1 MKRKLDIQAA
11 VQSTGRFRAVVHTGH
26 VCDELGNI
34 LRHGVILRETPFGRN
49 KITLTGFSHILQH
62 DNPLAMVAGTS
73 NTAPSEANTTLGAY
87 AGKTQTHVSTA
98 TTRSTTVDGDGNVY
112 WRVTVRMT
120 FEPESLGL
128 TSINIAEAGIVS
140 LAGVSFSGIGSGTA
154 VSARGLLVNSGGSP
168 TTVALNAA
176 IEYLDLIWEYT
187 EYVKASVTGTTNHT
201 IFGDVIAHDWEVRP
215 TFFENPG
222 GSYIQRGW
230 GPAPGA
236 TLPGF
241 AAVGY
246 PYGDWEQGSTQAR
259 STNGLG
265 TISSAPANDS
275 GLSNALR
282 AANAY
287 VVDDYVA
294 ASKQRTMQITWL
306 PSRANITGGIQSFMV
321 NCGHTSWQI
330 SYDPKFDKTDD
341 DQLDLNFT
349 LSMANKV

>member
-49 KITLTGFSHILQH
+49 KITLKGFEEILKG
-62 DNPLAMVAGTS
+62 DVVFAMVAGS
-73 NTAPSEANTTLGAY
+73 GNAAPSEANTTLGAY
-87 AGKTQTHVSTA
+87 KGKTNTHVSTV
-98 TTRSTTVDGDGNVY
+98 TTRSTTVDGDGYVWWRTTY
-112 WRVTVRMT
+112 RVT
-120 FEPESLGL
+120 FNPGSLGMDPV
-128 TSINIAEAGIVS
+128 NIAEAGIILQS
-140 LAGVSFSGIGSGTA
+140 DYSGADASTP
-154 VSARGLLVNSGGSP
+154 VLARGLLVNDVGSP

-201 IFGDVIAHDWEVRP
+201 IFGDVIAEDWEVRP
-215 TFFENPG
+215 AFFENTG
-222 GSYIQRGW
+222 GSYNGKGW
-230 GPAPGA
+230 KNAPSLVVPGYYPVVA
-236 TLPGF
+236 T
-241 AAVGY
+241 
-246 PYGDWEQGSTQAR
+246 YGDWEDAPTQAR

-265 TISSAPANDS
+265 ALNSAPLNDS
-275 GLSNALR
+275 GVAFGLRTCNAHV
-282 AANAY
+282 A
-287 VVDDYVA
+287 DDYVS
-294 ASKQRTMQITWL
+294 ASKQRTSTATWL
-306 PSRANITGGIQSFMV
+306 PTRANITGGIQSFIV
-321 NCGHTSWQI
+321 NCGHTQWQV